1 VAEVVCESCGESNVL
16 GAEFCSS
23 CQAYL
28 AWEGRADPDRTQAVD
43 PRVAAAVIT
52 RMPVRTATPTVD
64 PAATSLIPPQ
74 RAIGGAPADQVG
86 VVLDRDAVEV
96 AAGGVPATITVTVDN
111 RSDVVE
117 GYLLDVPA
125 RPAWLLVEPAGL
137 RLLPGAADSVA
148 LVLRVADDRLVPA
161 QQVRVPVRVRAES
174 DPKIEQVVPVGVTVP
189 TVDGVLS
196 ARLEP
201 QTVRVRDAAVGATTV
216 SVQCNGSNRPVR
228 VALSVADPELAI
240 TASFA
245 PAVLDIAPGGSASAR
260 VELRAAPPASGSEVA
275 RAFTVTAREADRSVD
290 VAGSFVQAATATV
303 VDPPVQ
309 LRLEPSVVR
318 VRDVTTAD
326 VVLQVDHRRGRQ
338 PARIQFRA
346 TDPEKVMGFDFQQP
360 AMAVPA
366 GAVVALRMRV
376 SAPLPEPGG
385 EASRTFTVTAVSPDP
400 QVADAGVTGTFVQLS
415 TPPIVDP
422 PVGLRLDPEVVQ
434 DSGFGGGRTTLTID
448 NRAGRLPKRVSVSG
462 YDPERVVRLAFQPD
476 RLEVPSG
483 GWAHVGVR
491 VSSPRPEA
499 GAEDRRP
506 FTVAVND
513 GTTVVERAGT
523 VVHGAG
529 DPRPALRIGLV
540 VLGAALMALGAFL
553 PWLRGAPL
561 TGVQWTFDQFVLATT
576 IDDGL
581 VLRAPNGT
589 AFFTSAGFLVLIL
602 AALVLLGLTGPKG
615 RLIRLAAVLCVLV
628 AVGFVVSFAILRDG
642 GLSAMPDLGLFAVG
656 AGAVLA
662 FAGSL
667 IRRS

>member
-1 VAEVVCESCGESNVL
+1 MAEVVCESCGEPNVV

-28 AWEGRADPDRTQAVD
+28 AWEGRADPDRTQILD

-52 RMPVRTATPTVD
+52 RPPARTGTPSSDPVATN
-64 PAATSLIPPQ
+64 LIPQQ
-74 RAIGGAPADQVG
+74 RAVDEAPAELLNVT
-86 VVLDRDAVEV
+86 LDRDAIEV
-96 AAGGVPATITVTVDN
+96 VIGVPNAISVTVDN

-117 GYLLDVPA
+117 GYVVDVPS
-125 RPAWLLVEPAGL
+125 RPAWLQVEPAGL
-137 RLLPGAADSVA
+137 RLLPGATDRVGLSFTLADGG
-148 LVLRVADDRLVPA
+148 LVPA

-174 DPKIEQVVPVGVTVP
+174 DPRIEQIMPIAVTVP
-189 TVDGVLS
+189 TVDGVLA

-201 QTVRVRDAAVGATTV
+201 QTVRARDAVVGGTRV
-216 SVQCNGSNRPVR
+216 VVECRGSNRPVR
-228 VALSVADPELAI
+228 ISLTARDPELAI
-240 TASFA
+240 DATFV

-260 VELRAAPPASGSEVA
+260 IELRAALPAGGTEVS
-275 RAFTVTAREADRSVD
+275 RSFTVTAREAQRSVD
-290 VAGSFVQAATATV
+290 VAGSFVQAASATV
-303 VDPPVQ
+303 VDPPVH
-309 LRLEPSVVR
+309 LRLEPAVVR
-318 VRDVTTAD
+318 LRDATSAEFLV
-326 VVLQVDHRRGRQ
+326 QVDHRRGRQ
-338 PARIQFRA
+338 PARIQLLA
-346 TDPEKVMGFDFQQP
+346 TDPERIMGFELQQP
-360 AMAVPA
+360 AMTVPA
-366 GAVVALRMRV
+366 GAVAAVRIRIA
-376 SAPLPEPGG
+376 APPPEPGG
-385 EASRTFTVTAVSPDP
+385 EISRTFTVTAVSPDP
-400 QVADAGVTGTFVQLS
+400 QVADASVTGTFVQLS

-448 NRAGRLPKRVSVSG
+448 NRAGRLARRVSVSG
-462 YDPERVVRLAFQPD
+462 YDPERVVRLAFEPAQ
-476 RLEVPSG
+476 LELPPG
-483 GWAHVGVR
+483 GWAQVAVR

-506 FTVAVND
+506 FTVTVND
-513 GTTVVERAGT
+513 GATVVESSGT

-529 DPRPALRIGLV
+529 DPRPAMRIGLV
-540 VLGAALMALGAFL
+540 VLGAALMVLGAFL

-589 AFFTSAGFLVLIL
+589 DFFTSVGFLVIVL

-628 AVGFVVSFAILRDG
+628 AAGFVVGFAVLREG
-642 GLSAMPDLGLFAVG
+642 GLSAMPDLGLFAVVG
-656 AGAVLA
+656 GAVLA

-667 IRRS
+667 IRRA

>member
-28 AWEGRADPDRTQAVD
+28 GWEGRPDADRTQILD

-52 RMPVRTATPTVD
+52 RVPTRTAPTAD
-64 PAATSLIPPQ
+64 PAATSLIPQQ
-74 RAIGGAPADQVG
+74 RAVDQGSAEYLDVALDRAAIEVATGAPS
-86 VVLDRDAVEV
+86 
-96 AAGGVPATITVTVDN
+96 TIGVTVCN

-117 GYLLDVPA
+117 GYVVDVPS
-125 RPAWLLVEPAGL
+125 RPAWLQVDPAGL
-137 RLLPGAADSVA
+137 RLLPGATDSVA
-148 LVLRVADDRLVPA
+148 LSFTVAAEGLVPA
-161 QQVRVPVRVRAES
+161 QQIRIPVRVRAES
-174 DPKIEQVVPVGVTVP
+174 DSRIEQIMQVAVTVP
-189 TVDGVLS
+189 IVDGVLA

-201 QTVRVRDAAVGATTV
+201 QTVRVRDLAVGATTV
-216 SVQCNGSNRPVR
+216 LVECRGSNRPVR
-228 VALSVADPELAI
+228 VALSAKDPELAVD
-240 TASFA
+240 ARFF
-245 PAVLDIAPGGSASAR
+245 PAVLDIAPGASASAR
-260 VELRAAPPASGSEVA
+260 IELRAALPATGTEVA
-275 RAFTVTAREADRSVD
+275 RAFTVTAREAERSVD
-290 VAGSFVQAATATV
+290 VAGSFVQAATAAV

-309 LRLEPSVVR
+309 LRLEPTVVR
-318 VRDVTTAD
+318 VRDATSAEF
-326 VVLQVDHRRGRQ
+326 VLQVDHRRGRQ
-338 PARIQFRA
+338 PARIQLVA
-346 TDPEKVMGFDFQQP
+346 TDPERIMGFDLQQS

-366 GAVVALRMRV
+366 GAVVAVRIRV
-376 SAPLPEPGG
+376 GAPTPEPGV
-385 EASRTFTVTAVSPDP
+385 EVTRPFTVTAISPDP
-400 QVADAGVTGTFVQLS
+400 QVADASVTGTFVQLS

-448 NRAGRLPKRVSVSG
+448 NRAGRLARRVSVSG
-462 YDPERVVRLAFQPD
+462 YDPERAVRLTFQPAH
-476 RLEVPSG
+476 LEVPPG
-483 GWAHVGVR
+483 GWVQVGVR

-506 FTVAVND
+506 FTVTVND
-513 GTTVVERAGT
+513 GATVVESSGT

-529 DPRPALRIGLV
+529 DPRPVLRIGLV
-540 VLGAALMALGAFL
+540 VLGAALMVLGAFL

-581 VLRAPNGT
+581 VLRAPNG
-589 AFFTSAGFLVLIL
+589 AEFFTSIGFLVTLL

-615 RLIRLAAVLCVLV
+615 RLIRLAALLCAL
-628 AVGFVVSFAILRDG
+628 AAAGFVVAFVMLRDG

-667 IRRS
+667 IGRR